1 MGEGDTYPL
10 FYDHFTLVS
19 FSFFPD
25 HSSVFFR
32 RFLRLFLALAFVS
45 VVAVF
50 CINVWI
56 LQSTEYSIYTDLQ
69 SVPEK
74 QAVLVLGSRV
84 YSTGQVSTI
93 LADRLDAS
101 VDLYQ
106 AKKVQKILVSGD
118 HGTDGYDE
126 ANAMRRYL
134 VKKGIPAEDIFM
146 DHAGFDTYDSVYR
159 AKHVFQ
165 AQSLIIVS
173 QSFHVPRALMIA
185 QGLSLDAVALTADRH
200 EYPRAG
206 EIRSHLRETLA
217 RMKAFFDVLFASK
230 PTFLGEP
237 MPLTGDGRV
246 TEDGK

>member
-1 MGEGDTYPL
+1 MQENCVWVKGIRIL
-10 FYDHFTLVS
+10 FFYDHFTLVS

-25 HSSVFFR
+25 HSSVFLR

-126 ANAMRRYL
+126 ANAMRKYL
-134 VKKGIPAEDIFM
+134 L
-146 DHAGFDTYDSVYR
+146 R
-159 AKHVFQ
+159 
-165 AQSLIIVS
+165 
-173 QSFHVPRALMIA
+173 PRNN
-185 QGLSLDAVALTADRH
+185 R
-200 EYPRAG
+200 P
-206 EIRSHLRETLA
+206 
-217 RMKAFFDVLFASK
+217 
-230 PTFLGEP
+230 
-237 MPLTGDGRV
+237 
-246 TEDGK
+246 